1 MQLPT
6 GVKKVVLPLGIMF
19 LFGAVWYGLFKPEF
33 AKISKYRAQPV
44 AARSQIESMVQRLS
58 AFNPPTAQERAEW
71 ERLEEDIN
79 RRLPKG
85 KQITELYAQLSAL
98 AEKYELQNF
107 GRSELEG
114 SEKNFED
121 GAITRSGYSI
131 ELVFA
136 CSYSSLLSF
145 LGSLHN
151 LDRLVEVVNLE
162 ITRDLPLVGVR
173 LVLRS
178 YFIP

>member
-6 GVKKVVLPLGIMF
+6 GVKKVVLPLSIMF
-19 LFGAVWYGLFKPEF
+19 LFGVVWYGLFKPEF

-71 ERLEEDIN
+71 ASLEKDIDQ
-79 RRLPKG
+79 RLPKG

-107 GRSELEG
+107 ERRELEG
-114 SEKNFED
+114 SEQSFED

-131 ELVFA
+131 ELVFS
-136 CSYSSLLSF
+136 CSYPSLLRF

-151 LDRLVEVVNLE
+151 LERLVEVVNLE
-162 ITRDLPLVGVR
+162 ITRDLPLIGVKV
-173 LVLRS
+173 VLRS